1 MSWSIILAFGAMVG
15 WGFGDFLIQK
25 TIKKIGTIETLCWVS
40 LFSSIIITPFVFK
53 ELKTLTGPQLIT
65 LIILGSANFASGFI
79 HFKALKIGKLSVVE
93 IILSIE
99 LPLTILL
106 GLIVFKE
113 VLNLWQI
120 ILIIFLFVGI
130 VLISV
135 DPEKIHKKDF
145 LEKGSLLALLS
156 GVFIAVVNFGSA
168 SQAKEL
174 SPLMAIWIPW
184 FVCGLICFA
193 HISRKRLNN
202 FFDTSRKNWRL
213 VLLMIIIDL
222 LAWTSYV
229 FAVAKEEL
237 AITIAITESYV
248 VIALILGVI
257 VNKEKIKKLQY
268 FGATIAV
275 VCSLL
280 IGFTSK

>member
-1 MSWSIILAFGAMVG
+1 MSWPIILAFGAMVG

-25 TIKKIGTIETLCWVS
+25 TIKKIGTIETLCWLT
-40 LFSSIIITPFVFK
+40 LFSSILLFPFVLFD
-53 ELKTLTGPQLIT
+53 LRDLTGTQL
-65 LIILGSANFASGFI
+65 LILFILGLANFASGLI

-93 IILSIE
+93 VIISIE

-106 GLIVFKE
+106 GLVIFRE
-113 VLNLWQI
+113 TLNFWQI
-120 ILIIFLFVGI
+120 ILIIFLFLGI
-130 VLISV
+130 ILLSV
-135 DPEKIHKKDF
+135 DPKKIHKNDF
-145 LEKGSLLALLS
+145 LEKGSLLAILS
-156 GVFIAVVNFGSA
+156 GVLIAIVNFGSA

-174 SPLMAIWIPW
+174 SPLMAIWLPW
-184 FVCGLICFA
+184 FVCGLICFG

-202 FFDTSRKNWRL
+202 FILTSKNHW
-213 VLLMIIIDL
+213 LLILTMVIVDL
-222 LAWTSYV
+222 FAWLAYV

-257 VNKEKIKKLQY
+257 VNKEKIRKIQY
-268 FGATIAV
+268 LGAGLAV

-280 IGFTSK
+280 IGFISK